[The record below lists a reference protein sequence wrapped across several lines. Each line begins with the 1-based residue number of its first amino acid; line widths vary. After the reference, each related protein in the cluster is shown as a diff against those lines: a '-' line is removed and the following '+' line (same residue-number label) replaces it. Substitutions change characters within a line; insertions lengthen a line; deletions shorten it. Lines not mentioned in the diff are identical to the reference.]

1 MNEAR
6 EIAVK
11 EAKAKAEGLAK
22 ASGITLGKI
31 INVSEDQ
38 GSYQARQYAVPMAAG
53 GDMAIEKS
61 VTQPS
66 IQPGTTDLN
75 ITVSLSYEVR

>member
-1 MNEAR
+1 
-6 EIAVK
+6 
-11 EAKAKAEGLAK
+11 
-22 ASGITLGKI
+22 
-31 INVSEDQ
+31 
-38 GSYQARQYAVPMAAG
+38 
-53 GDMAIEKS
+53 MAIEKS